1 MSNTGAL
8 ASLGAAIG
16 SGLNSV
22 GRYSSNAA
30 ARANAVSAG
39 AQSAAANFNQS
50 SANNANNINAGTLAN
65 QYGYN
70 SARMAEANAYNT
82 NMWEQTAAWNES
94 MWEKQAQYNAEQAQ
108 IQREWAERMDNT
120 RYQRAI
126 KDMESAGL
134 NPILA
139 VTGGIDTG
147 GASGTAATVG
157 GAQMSSAQSAMTS
170 GGLLGADSAS
180 ISGYQGQMENM
191 SSTLALIGAVM
202 GGLSSAMKSLG
213 SLGDFGEG
221 LGTALGELLTNQT
234 TNNNWSKDWWR
245 DPEADAN
252 HNDTWYNNNITRG
265 LQKWLNRIEGANQNM
280 NQGKY
285 SNRNGQKHG
294 GTKGHF

>member
-1 MSNTGAL
+1 MANTAAL

-16 SGLNSV
+16 TGLNTV
-22 GRYSSNAA
+22 GNYSSNSA

-39 AQSAAANFNQS
+39 AQAAAANFNQA

-65 QYGYN
+65 QYIYN
-70 SARMAEANAYNT
+70 SAKMAEANAYNSS
-82 NMWEQTAAWNES
+82 MWEQTAAWNES
-94 MWEKQAQYNAEQAQ
+94 MWEKQAQFNAEQAK
-108 IQREWAERMDNT
+108 IQRDWAERMDNT

-126 KDMESAGL
+126 ADMQAAGL

-139 VTGGIDTG
+139 VTGGGIDTG

-180 ISGYQGQMENM
+180 INGYQGQMENM

-221 LGTALGELLTNQT
+221 LGNALGELLTGKTYDGTTYNEYNGDRGNKSIINDLKESYYNFMRRMKSRQT
-234 TNNNWSKDWWR
+234 INN
-245 DPEADAN
+245 
-252 HNDTWYNNNITRG
+252 
-265 LQKWLNRIEGANQNM
+265 
-280 NQGKY
+280 
-285 SNRNGQKHG
+285 
-294 GTKGHF
+294 TKQYK

>member
-1 MSNTGAL
+1 MANTAAL

-16 SGLNSV
+16 TGLNTV
-22 GRYSSNAA
+22 GNYSSNSA

-39 AQSAAANFNQS
+39 AQAAAANFNQA

-70 SARMAEANAYNT
+70 SAKMAEANAYNSS
-82 NMWEQTAAWNES
+82 MWEQTAAWNES
-94 MWEKQAQYNAEQAQ
+94 MWEKQAQFNAEQAK
-108 IQREWAERMDNT
+108 IQRDWAERMDNT

-126 KDMESAGL
+126 ADMQAAGL

-139 VTGGIDTG
+139 VTGGGIDTG
-147 GASGTAATVG
+147 GANGTAATVG

-180 ISGYQGQMENM
+180 INGYQGQMENM

-221 LGTALGELLTNQT
+221 LGNALGELLTGKTYDGTTYNEYNGDRGNKSIINDLKESYYNFMRRMKSRQT
-234 TNNNWSKDWWR
+234 INN
-245 DPEADAN
+245 
-252 HNDTWYNNNITRG
+252 
-265 LQKWLNRIEGANQNM
+265 
-280 NQGKY
+280 
-285 SNRNGQKHG
+285 
-294 GTKGHF
+294 TKQYK

>member
-1 MSNTGAL
+1 MANTAAL

-16 SGLNSV
+16 TGLNTV
-22 GRYSSNAA
+22 GNYSSNSA

-39 AQSAAANFNQS
+39 AQSAAANFNQA

-70 SARMAEANAYNT
+70 SAKMAEANAYNSS
-82 NMWEQTAAWNES
+82 MWEQTAAWNES
-94 MWEKQAQYNAEQAQ
+94 MWEKQAQFNAEQAK
-108 IQREWAERMDNT
+108 IQRDWAERMDNT

-126 KDMESAGL
+126 ADMQAAGL

-139 VTGGIDTG
+139 VTGGGIDTG

-180 ISGYQGQMENM
+180 INGYQGQMENM

-221 LGTALGELLTNQT
+221 LGNALGELLTGKTYDGTTYNEYNGDRGNKSIINDLKESYYNFMRRMKSRQT
-234 TNNNWSKDWWR
+234 INN
-245 DPEADAN
+245 
-252 HNDTWYNNNITRG
+252 
-265 LQKWLNRIEGANQNM
+265 
-280 NQGKY
+280 
-285 SNRNGQKHG
+285 
-294 GTKGHF
+294 TKQYK

>member
-1 MSNTGAL
+1 MATSAVLG
-8 ASLGAAIG
+8 SLGAAIG
-16 SGLNSV
+16 AGLNTF
-22 GRYSSNAA
+22 GNYSSNSA

-39 AQSAAANFNQS
+39 AQAAAANFNQA

-94 MWEKQAQYNAEQAQ
+94 MWEKQAQFNAEQAQ

-126 KDMESAGL
+126 NDMQKAGL

-139 VTGGIDTG
+139 VTGGGIDTG

-221 LGTALGELLTNQT
+221 LGNALGELLTGRSYDGTTYNEYNGDRGNKNVINDMKETYYNFIRRMKSRQT
-234 TNNNWSKDWWR
+234 VNN
-245 DPEADAN
+245 
-252 HNDTWYNNNITRG
+252 
-265 LQKWLNRIEGANQNM
+265 
-280 NQGKY
+280 
-285 SNRNGQKHG
+285 
-294 GTKGHF
+294 TKPYK

>member
-1 MSNTGAL
+1 MANIGSL
-8 ASLGAAIG
+8 AALGAAVG
-16 SGLNSV
+16 AGLNSV
-22 GRYSSNAA
+22 GSYSSNAA
-30 ARANAVSAG
+30 ARANSISAG
-39 AQSAAANFNQS
+39 AQSAAANFNQA
-50 SANNANNINAGTLAN
+50 SANNANNINAGTLAS
-65 QYGYN
+65 QYDYN

-82 NMWEQTAAWNES
+82 SMWEQTAAWNES
-94 MWEKQAQYNAEQAQ
+94 MWEKQAQFNAEQAQ

-126 KDMESAGL
+126 KDMEAAGL

-139 VTGGIDTG
+139 VTGGGIDTG

-170 GGLLGADSAS
+170 GGLLGANDAS

-221 LGTALGELLTNQT
+221 LGSALGQLLTGKSYDGT
-234 TNNNWSKDWWR
+234 TYDEYNGDRGNKSIISEMKESYYNWQRKMKSR
-245 DPEADAN
+245 DRIQN
-252 HNDTWYNNNITRG
+252 KYN
-265 LQKWLNRIEGANQNM
+265 
-280 NQGKY
+280 
-285 SNRNGQKHG
+285 
-294 GTKGHF
+294 

>member
-1 MSNTGAL
+1 MATSAVLG
-8 ASLGAAIG
+8 SLGAAIG
-16 SGLNSV
+16 AGLNSV
-22 GRYSSNAA
+22 GNYSSNSA

-39 AQSAAANFNQS
+39 AQSAAANFNQA
-50 SANNANNINAGTLAN
+50 SANNANNINAGTLAS

-70 SARMAEANAYNT
+70 SARMAEANDYNT
-82 NMWEQTAAWNES
+82 SMWEQTAAWNS
-94 MWEKQAQYNAEQAQ
+94 NIWEKQAQFNAEQAQ

-126 KDMESAGL
+126 KDMQAAGL

-139 VTGGIDTG
+139 VTGGGIDTG

-221 LGTALGELLTNQT
+221 LGSSLGELLTGRSYDGTTYNEYNGDRGNKTIINDMKETYYNFIRRMKSRQT
-234 TNNNWSKDWWR
+234 INNTNPK
-245 DPEADAN
+245 
-252 HNDTWYNNNITRG
+252 
-265 LQKWLNRIEGANQNM
+265 K
-280 NQGKY
+280 
-285 SNRNGQKHG
+285 
-294 GTKGHF
+294 

>member
-1 MSNTGAL
+1 MANIGSL
-8 ASLGAAIG
+8 AALGAAVG
-16 SGLNSV
+16 AGLNSV
-22 GRYSSNAA
+22 GSYSSNAA
-30 ARANAVSAG
+30 ARANSISAG
-39 AQSAAANFNQS
+39 AQSAAANFNQA
-50 SANNANNINAGTLAN
+50 SANNANNINAGTLAS
-65 QYGYN
+65 QYDYN

-82 NMWEQTAAWNES
+82 SMWEQTAAWNES
-94 MWEKQAQYNAEQAQ
+94 MWEKQAQFNAEQAQ

-126 KDMESAGL
+126 KDMEAAGL

-139 VTGGIDTG
+139 VTGGGIDTG

-170 GGLLGADSAS
+170 GGLLGANDAS

-221 LGTALGELLTNQT
+221 LGSALGQLLTGKSYDGTTYDEYNGDRGNKSIISEMKESYYNWQRKMKSRDRIQNKYNQT
-234 TNNNWSKDWWR
+234 
-245 DPEADAN
+245 
-252 HNDTWYNNNITRG
+252 
-265 LQKWLNRIEGANQNM
+265 
-280 NQGKY
+280 
-285 SNRNGQKHG
+285 
-294 GTKGHF
+294 

>member
-1 MSNTGAL
+1 MANVG
-8 ASLGAAIG
+8 SLAAIG
-16 SGLNSV
+16 AAVGAGLNSI
-22 GRYSSNAA
+22 GSYSSNAA
-30 ARANAVSAG
+30 ARANSVSAG
-39 AQSAAANFNQS
+39 AQSAAANFNQA

-65 QYGYN
+65 QYDYN

-82 NMWEQTAAWNES
+82 SMWEQTAAWNES
-94 MWEKQAQYNAEQAQ
+94 MWEKQAQFNAEQAQ

-126 KDMESAGL
+126 KDMEAAGL

-139 VTGGIDTG
+139 VTGGGIDTG

-170 GGLLGADSAS
+170 GGLLGANDAS

-221 LGTALGELLTNQT
+221 LGSALGQLLTGKSYDGT
-234 TNNNWSKDWWR
+234 TYDEYNGDRGNKSIISEMKESYYNWQRKMKSR
-245 DPEADAN
+245 E
-252 HNDTWYNNNITRG
+252 
-265 LQKWLNRIEGANQNM
+265 RIQNQN
-280 NQGKY
+280 KY
-285 SNRNGQKHG
+285 N
-294 GTKGHF
+294 

>member
-1 MSNTGAL
+1 MGNTGVL

-16 SGLNSV
+16 SGLNSF
-22 GRYSSNAA
+22 GNYSSNAA
-30 ARANAVSAG
+30 SRANAISAG
-39 AQSAAANFNQS
+39 AQSAAANFNQA
-50 SANNANNINAGTLAN
+50 SANNANNINAGTLAS

-94 MWEKQAQYNAEQAQ
+94 MWEKQAEFNAKQAQ
-108 IQREWAERMDNT
+108 IQRDWAERMDNT

-126 KDMESAGL
+126 ADMQAAGL

-139 VTGGIDTG
+139 VTGGGIDTG

-180 ISGYQGQMENM
+180 ISGYQGQMENT
-191 SSTLALIGAVM
+191 STQLALISAVL

-213 SLGDFGEG
+213 SLGDFGKG
-221 LGTALGELLTNQT
+221 LGEAIGQLLEQQASNNPINKFYSGISDVKQSITNAYRESKSK
-234 TNNNWSKDWWR
+234 NNYKSSSGTV
-245 DPEADAN
+245 
-252 HNDTWYNNNITRG
+252 HG
-265 LQKWLNRIEGANQNM
+265 HSS
-280 NQGKY
+280 GK
-285 SNRNGQKHG
+285 
-294 GTKGHF
+294 F

>member
-1 MSNTGAL
+1 MANTAAL

-16 SGLNSV
+16 TGLNTV
-22 GRYSSNAA
+22 GNYSSNSA

-39 AQSAAANFNQS
+39 AQAAAANFNQA

-70 SARMAEANAYNT
+70 SAKMAEANAYNSS
-82 NMWEQTAAWNES
+82 MWEQTAAWNES
-94 MWEKQAQYNAEQAQ
+94 MWEKQAQFNAEQAK
-108 IQREWAERMDNT
+108 IQRDWAERMDNT

-126 KDMESAGL
+126 ADMQAAGL

-139 VTGGIDTG
+139 VTGGGIDTG

-180 ISGYQGQMENM
+180 INGYQGQMENM

-221 LGTALGELLTNQT
+221 LGNALGELLTGKTYDGTTYNEYNGDRGNKSIINDLKESYYNFMRRMKSRQT
-234 TNNNWSKDWWR
+234 INN
-245 DPEADAN
+245 
-252 HNDTWYNNNITRG
+252 
-265 LQKWLNRIEGANQNM
+265 
-280 NQGKY
+280 
-285 SNRNGQKHG
+285 
-294 GTKGHF
+294 TKQYK

>member
-1 MSNTGAL
+1 MSTSAVLG
-8 ASLGAAIG
+8 SLGAAIG
-16 SGLNSV
+16 AGLNTV
-22 GRYSSNAA
+22 GNYSSNSA

-39 AQSAAANFNQS
+39 AQAAAANFNQN

-82 NMWEQTAAWNES
+82 SMWEQTAAWNES
-94 MWEKQAQYNAEQAQ
+94 MWEKQAEFNARQAQ
-108 IQREWAERMDNT
+108 IQRDWAERMDNT

-126 KDMESAGL
+126 SDMQAAGL

-139 VTGGIDTG
+139 VTGGGIDTG

-221 LGTALGELLTNQT
+221 LGNALGELLTGKSYDGT
-234 TNNNWSKDWWR
+234 TYNEYNGDKGNKTIINDMKESYYNFIRRMKSRNTVNNTK
-245 DPEADAN
+245 P
-252 HNDTWYNNNITRG
+252 YN
-265 LQKWLNRIEGANQNM
+265 
-280 NQGKY
+280 
-285 SNRNGQKHG
+285 
-294 GTKGHF
+294 

>member
-1 MSNTGAL
+1 MANVG
-8 ASLGAAIG
+8 SLAAIG
-16 SGLNSV
+16 AAVGAGLNSI
-22 GRYSSNAA
+22 GSYSSNAA
-30 ARANAVSAG
+30 ARANSVSAG
-39 AQSAAANFNQS
+39 AQSAAANFNQA
-50 SANNANNINAGTLAN
+50 SANNANNINAGTLAS
-65 QYGYN
+65 QYDYN

-82 NMWEQTAAWNES
+82 SMWEQTAAWNES
-94 MWEKQAQYNAEQAQ
+94 MWEKQAQFNAEQAQ

-126 KDMESAGL
+126 KDMEAAGL

-139 VTGGIDTG
+139 VTGGGIDTG

-170 GGLLGADSAS
+170 GGLLGANDAS

-221 LGTALGELLTNQT
+221 LGSALGQLLTGKSYDGT
-234 TNNNWSKDWWR
+234 TYDEYNGDRGNKSIISEMKESYYNWQRKMKSR
-245 DPEADAN
+245 E
-252 HNDTWYNNNITRG
+252 
-265 LQKWLNRIEGANQNM
+265 RIQNQN
-280 NQGKY
+280 KY
-285 SNRNGQKHG
+285 N
-294 GTKGHF
+294 

>member
-1 MSNTGAL
+1 MATSAVLG
-8 ASLGAAIG
+8 SLGAAIG
-16 SGLNSV
+16 AGLNSV
-22 GRYSSNAA
+22 GNYSSNAA

-39 AQSAAANFNQS
+39 AQSAAANFNQN

-82 NMWEQTAAWNES
+82 SMWEQTAAWNEN
-94 MWEKQAQYNAEQAQ
+94 MWEKQAKFNAEQAEL
-108 IQREWAERMDNT
+108 QREWAERMDNT

-126 KDMESAGL
+126 KDMQAAGL

-139 VTGGIDTG
+139 VTGGGIDTG

-170 GGLLGADSAS
+170 GGLLGANDAS

-221 LGTALGELLTNQT
+221 LGTALGELLTNKSYDGT
-234 TNNNWSKDWWR
+234 TYDEYNGDRWNNPKSLISDMK
-245 DPEADAN
+245 ESY
-252 HNDTWYNNNITRG
+252 YNFKRRMKQRQAIDNVDQYRKIYN
-265 LQKWLNRIEGANQNM
+265 
-280 NQGKY
+280 
-285 SNRNGQKHG
+285 
-294 GTKGHF
+294 